1 MQPLFCGNWGS
12 TDASQS
18 SPIFLR
24 YLLGQADPSDF
35 DRPSLLYGLFDFR
48 QPFDQAAIHTTTETT
63 DGNMASLRN
72 HPNHHGVVH
81 SLPYLSVGDEK
92 DTIPTA

>member
-1 MQPLFCGNWGS
+1 MAGHVIATRIPSMAECVVMQPLFCGNWGS

-48 QPFDQAAIHTTTETT
+48 QPFDQAAIEC
-63 DGNMASLRN
+63 
-72 HPNHHGVVH
+72 PFGVTLLVE
-81 SLPYLSVGDEK
+81 SIKVIKS
-92 DTIPTA
+92 A